1 MPARSPIQSH
11 RSPRSLDGG
20 SASLTTVLL
29 IPIFVLLAFVAFQAA
44 LFSHART
51 EARVIASEAAAL
63 VGRGGVSTHVAQVW
77 AERVL
82 RSESDL
88 GRPSVS
94 IKEKGG
100 VVTVTITG
108 RAPGIVRG
116 TSVDIRLSEALPIEG
131 FRP

>member
-1 MPARSPIQSH
+1 MPARSPSQPH
-11 RSPRSLDGG
+11 GSPRLLDGG

-51 EARVIASEAAAL
+51 EARVIARDAAGL
-63 VGRGGVSTHVAQVW
+63 VGRGGVSAHVAQVW
-77 AERVL
+77 AEEVL

-88 GRPSVS
+88 GSPSVS
-94 IKEKGG
+94 ITDEGG
-100 VVTVTITG
+100 FVTVTITG